1 MMITARQ
8 LADLHKA
15 AGGKGQVTVPY
26 SARLTPMAA
35 DWARGAKVTIGYG
48 DAAPREKKTEPSTP
62 ARRGD
67 FSRRESPEFLWWS
80 DGPCGPAKAAIAMES
95 RQAPMRELKP
105 PANGGLFWSIK
116 TLAAEVK
123 AGKAAGGILLVES
136 AASAVILAN
145 RSPSLRA
152 IVGTTLVSV
161 EQGITQYAA
170 NVLIIEHPRL
180 SLAQVRNLLSR
191 FVRGGAALS
200 DEAKKR
206 IEELASCG

>member
-1 MMITARQ
+1 
-8 LADLHKA
+8 
-15 AGGKGQVTVPY
+15 
-26 SARLTPMAA
+26 MAA

-48 DAAPREKKTEPSTP
+48 DAAPQLKKAESPTP

-67 FSRRESPEFLWWS
+67 LPGLSKVEGSRREAPGFLWWS
-80 DGPCGPAKAAIAMES
+80 DGPCGPAKAAITMES
-95 RQAPMRELKP
+95 RQTPMRELEP

-116 TLAAEVK
+116 ALAAEVK

-136 AASAVILAN
+136 AAAAVILAN
-145 RSPSLRA
+145 RCASLRA

-161 EQGITQYAA
+161 EQGIKQYAA
-170 NVLIIEHPRL
+170 NVLVIEHPRL